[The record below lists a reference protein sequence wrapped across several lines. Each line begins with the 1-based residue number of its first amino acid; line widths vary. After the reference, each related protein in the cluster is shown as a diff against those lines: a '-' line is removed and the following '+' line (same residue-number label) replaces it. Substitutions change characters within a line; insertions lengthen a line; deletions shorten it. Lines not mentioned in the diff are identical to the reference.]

1 MDRLLNVTTALSLV
15 LIAIVLFS
23 VRRAHIRVE
32 YSVSW
37 LAAAAAMLVLSRARP
52 VLDAV
57 RNAIGLPDS
66 PLTLFLLAGGVFTIM
81 FFRFCVIVSH
91 LRDNNIALAQRV
103 AILEYHIHDIKNH
116 EKQQA

>member
-1 MDRLLNVTTALSLV
+1 
-15 LIAIVLFS
+15 
-23 VRRAHIRVE
+23 
-32 YSVSW
+32 VSW
-37 LAAAAAMLVLSRARP
+37 LAAAAACSSSPGRP

-81 FFRFCVIVSH
+81 FFRFCVIVSR
-91 LRDNNIALAQRV
+91 LRDNNIALAKRV